1 MSANTE
7 AICNWTRYVD
17 LMKGSVVF
25 EVSPCIRGHFYGKGM
40 RAYVDIEDV
49 GLDKGRGGTT

>member
-17 LMKGSVVF
+17 LTKGLAVF
-25 EVSPCIRGHFYGKGM
+25 EVSRRIRGNFYHMGM
-40 RAYVDIEDV
+40 RVYVDIEDV